1 MKQKLVTLILVV
13 FLPLIVL
20 SQKEESEYI
29 KGRIIELVSGA
40 KIDGLPGVIIK
51 SKKNKS
57 ITKTNVDGYF
67 ELRIKSFPDTLLIE
81 NLGFKTAL
89 VYVDKSLTNL
99 VVELTAGNQ
108 LDAVTITGK
117 NDGKSIDLLNPF
129 HVEKIGE
136 GELRKAACCN
146 LSESFETN
154 ASVDVN
160 LTDAV
165 SGAKKIQMLGLDG
178 IYSQLQWENIPLV
191 RGLSSSYGL
200 NFTPGTWIESI
211 QITKGTGSVVNGY
224 ESMAGLINL
233 SLKSPASKEMFYVN
247 SYGSSM
253 GRGEINVHGA
263 QELKNNWKTM
273 SFLHVSNNFL
283 EVDRNKDNFID
294 LPTGP
299 SVAFFN
305 RWEKVGKNYETK
317 FGVKATFADKKG
329 GQLSSAVEDQ
339 NSKYNVGLYT
349 NHVELFMKNGF
360 FLKNRRFGS
369 IGLISQAKYHYLRNT
384 FGNTVYEG
392 TQKKYYF
399 NGIYSDILGNTNH
412 NYKTGLSFIVDNY
425 NETFL
430 DSNFL
435 KTEIVPGAFFEY
447 TFSHSKAFT
456 LVAGLRGDYH
466 NIHGLLYAPRLHAK
480 WNINPKNALRFS
492 VGRGLRVPNPYAD
505 YTSLM
510 ASSRVW
516 IVDSNIK
523 PEDAINAGLTYTQ
536 KFQINDNVSSF
547 SFDYFYT
554 DFFNQLV
561 VDQDIN
567 SNEIHL
573 YNSKG
578 QSYSHSVQAELS
590 VKASKTL
597 ELRTAFKYYD
607 VKAEFN
613 DELQQ
618 KAFVPKFRALFNL
631 GYTTRN
637 KKWSYDLTANW
648 VGQKRLPS
656 TSSNP
661 IEHQRALK
669 SNEYWLL
676 NSQLTY
682 KRKRFSVYVG
692 AENILN
698 IMQKNAIISA
708 DDPFG
713 SYFDATQI
721 WSPVSGVNI
730 YAGLHFTIKQKKKK

>member
-1 MKQKLVTLILVV
+1 MKQNILALILIIFSPL
-13 FLPLIVL
+13 FLL
-20 SQKEESEYI
+20 SQEDKII
-29 KGRIIELVSGA
+29 KGRVIELVSGS
-40 KIDGLPGVIIK
+40 KQEGLPGVIIK
-51 SKKNKS
+51 SKKSK
-57 ITKTNVDGYF
+57 TFAKTNVKGYF
-67 ELRIKSFPDTLLIE
+67 EISIESFPDTLQIE
-81 NLGFKTAL
+81 NLGYNKSM
-89 VYVDKSLTNL
+89 VYVDESLTNL
-99 VVELTAGNQ
+99 IIELKAGNQ
-108 LDAVTITGK
+108 LDVVTITGK

-129 HVEKIGE
+129 NIEQIGE

-178 IYSQLQWENIPLV
+178 IYTQLQWENIPLV

-200 NFTPGTWIESI
+200 SFTPGTWIESI

-233 SLKSPASKEMFYVN
+233 TLKNPSSKEIFYVN
-247 SYGSSM
+247 TYGNSM

-273 SFLHVSNNFL
+273 SFLQLSNNFI
-283 EVDRNKDNFID
+283 EVDRNKDLFRD
-294 LPTGP
+294 VPLGF
-299 SVAFFN
+299 SSSFFN
-305 RWEKVGKNYETK
+305 RWEKTGKNYETR
-317 FGVKATFADKKG
+317 FGIKATFADKKG
-329 GQLSSAVEDQ
+329 GQLSSVSDNQ
-339 NSKYNVGLYT
+339 TNRYGVGLYT
-349 NHVELFMKNGF
+349 NHVELFAKTGF
-360 FLKNRRFGS
+360 FMKKRRFGS
-369 IGLISQAKYHYLRNT
+369 VGLVSQAKYHYLKNT

-399 NGIYSDILGNTNH
+399 NGIYSDIIRNTNH
-412 NYKTGLSFIVDNY
+412 NYKTGLSFIADDY
-425 NETFL
+425 NQTFL

-435 KTEIVPGAFFEY
+435 KTEIIPGAFFEY
-447 TFSHSKAFT
+447 TYSHAKKFT
-456 LVAGLRGDYH
+456 LVAGVRGDYH
-466 NIHGLLYAPRLHAK
+466 NLYGALLAPRLHAK

-492 VGRGLRVPNPYAD
+492 VGRGLRVANPYSD

-516 IVDSNIK
+516 IVDPDIK
-523 PEDAINAGLTYTQ
+523 PEDAINTGITYTQ
-536 KFQINDNVSSF
+536 KFQIHDNVSTF
-547 SFDYFYT
+547 SVDYFYT
-554 DFFNQLV
+554 DFYNQVV

-573 YNSKG
+573 YNSNGK
-578 QSYSHSVQAELS
+578 SYSHSFQAELS
-590 VKASKTL
+590 VSPTKTL
-597 ELRTAFKYYD
+597 ELRSAFKYYD
-607 VKAEFN
+607 VKAEF
-613 DELQQ
+613 DGVLQQ
-618 KAFVPKFRALFNL
+618 KAFVPRFRALFNL

-656 TSSNP
+656 TTSNP
-661 IEHQRALK
+661 VEHQRSLESK
-669 SNEYWLL
+669 EYWLL

-682 KRKRFSVYVG
+682 KRKRFSVYLG

-698 IMQKNAIISA
+698 VMQENAIISP

-721 WSPVSGVNI
+721 WSPISGVNI
-730 YAGLHFTIKQKKKK
+730 YAGLHFTIKQKKK